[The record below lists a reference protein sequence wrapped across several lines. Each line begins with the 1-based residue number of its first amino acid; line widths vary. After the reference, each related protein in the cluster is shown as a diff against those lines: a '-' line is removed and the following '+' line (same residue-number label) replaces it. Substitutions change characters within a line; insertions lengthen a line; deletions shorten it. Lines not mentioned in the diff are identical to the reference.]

1 MKRNDFSQ
9 IGDLYGG
16 MLNGLKAELVAEGKV
31 GPGAKELNDK
41 GATDF
46 IKKSGPE
53 SADGFK
59 PALQKKKAK
68 RGENKYNLDKLSY
81 EEDEEILEI
90 AKAGLNKFMSKKSAF
105 DKLFE
110 NVMGAGDDDAGD
122 ELQELGI
129 GGDDEGDGLGDEDA
143 GGEEDT
149 VTVTLD
155 RAAAQTLLDVLTAAL
170 GGDEHS
176 EPDGDE
182 GLGFGDD
189 GDEEGDSGGGFY
201 DEDEESKAVPH
212 GKSVDMGKQ
221 NKVGNVKPG
230 GGSASSAVTDK
241 VGNDGERGHA
251 LHGAK
256 QPNMGKQN
264 KVGNLKQGQNFFR

>member
-9 IGDLYGG
+9 IGDLYGN
-16 MLNGLKAELVAEGKV
+16 MLNGLKIKLVAEGKT

-41 GATDF
+41 GAASL

-53 SADGFK
+53 AADGFK

-68 RGENKYNLDKLSY
+68 KGENKYNLDKLSY
-81 EEDEEILEI
+81 EEDEETLKM
-90 AKAGLNKFMSKKSAF
+90 AKKGLNKFMSKKSAF

-110 NVMGAGDDDAGD
+110 NVMGAGDDTGD

-129 GGDDEGDGLGDEDA
+129 DDGDGFGDEGLGDE
-143 GGEEDT
+143 GGEEDS

-170 GGDEHS
+170 GGEAT

-182 GLGFGDD
+182 GLGDDDGFGDEGL
-189 GDEEGDSGGGFY
+189 GDEGGF
-201 DEDEESKAVPH
+201 DEDEESKATNLS
-212 GKSVDMGKQ
+212 KAVDTGKQ
-221 NKVGNVKPG
+221 NKVGNLKPS

-241 VGNDGERGHA
+241 VGNDGEHGHA

-264 KVGNLKQGQNFFR
+264 KVGNLKSGQGFFQR